1 MTMTTSAPVTDATTG
16 TWTVACAGAEL
27 EPLWGETV
35 LLAGRQIALIKLSD
49 DELYAVGNQDPHTGA
64 FVMARGI
71 VGSRGDIPT
80 IASPLHKEVY
90 DLRTGAGLSN
100 PALRIDS
107 YPSRIVDG
115 VVEVQLP

>member
-1 MTMTTSAPVTDATTG
+1 M
-16 TWTVACAGAEL
+16 TWTMACPAAEL

-35 LLAGRQIALIKLSD
+35 LLDGHQIALIKISD

-71 VGSRGDIPT
+71 VGSRGDAPT
-80 IASPLHKEVY
+80 LASPLHKEVY
-90 DLRTGAGLSN
+90 DLRTGAGLSH
-100 PALRIDS
+100 PGLRINS

-115 VVEVQLP
+115 MVEIELP

>member
-1 MTMTTSAPVTDATTG
+1 MAWTT
-16 TWTVACAGAEL
+16 ACATAEL

-35 LLAGRQIALIKLSD
+35 LLDGHQIALIKISD

-71 VGSRGDIPT
+71 VGSRGDVPT

-90 DLRTGAGLSN
+90 DLRTGAGLSH
-100 PALRIDS
+100 PDLRIES
-107 YPSRIVDG
+107 YPSRVVDG
-115 VVEVQLP
+115 MVEVHLP

>member
-1 MTMTTSAPVTDATTG
+1 MS
-16 TWTVACAGAEL
+16 WIVACAASEL

-35 LLAGRQIALIKLSD
+35 LLDGHQIALIKVSD

-71 VGSRGDIPT
+71 VGSRGDAPT
-80 IASPLHKEVY
+80 LASPLHKEVY
-90 DLRTGAGLSN
+90 DLRSGAGLSH
-100 PALRIDS
+100 PELAIAT

-115 VVEVQLP
+115 MVEVELPS

>member
-1 MTMTTSAPVTDATTG
+1 M
-16 TWTVACAGAEL
+16 TWTTACATAEL

-35 LLAGRQIALIKLSD
+35 LLDGHQIALIKISD

-71 VGSRGDIPT
+71 VGSRGDVPT

-90 DLRTGAGLSN
+90 DLATGECFTN
-100 PALRIDS
+100 PALVLQTFRT
-107 YPSRIVDG
+107 R
-115 VVEVQLP
+115 VVGGMIEVELPL

>member
-1 MTMTTSAPVTDATTG
+1 M
-16 TWTVACAGAEL
+16 TWTIACAVAEL

-35 LLAGRQIALIKLSD
+35 LLEGRQIALIRVSD
-49 DELYAVGNQDPHTGA
+49 DELYAIGNQDPRTGA

-71 VGSRGDIPT
+71 VGSRGDTPT

-90 DLRTGAGLSN
+90 DLRTGAGLTN
-100 PALRIDS
+100 PSLRVES

-115 VVEVQLP
+115 MVEVELS